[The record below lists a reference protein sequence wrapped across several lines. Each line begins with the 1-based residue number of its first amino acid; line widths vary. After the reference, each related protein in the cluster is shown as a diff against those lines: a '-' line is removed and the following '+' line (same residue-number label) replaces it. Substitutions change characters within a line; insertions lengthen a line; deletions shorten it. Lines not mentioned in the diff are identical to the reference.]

1 VDASRATN
9 RSRRGASW
17 RLLLTW
23 LCLNRRRAAPSS
35 TAPRPLRHRCRAA
48 RVADPSTVRRPS
60 SRLADPCRL
69 LGGPPARVR
78 AARACSFA
86 DGQRLAP
93 PSVDLHAELGLDSL
107 CRLAS
112 PVLLSLSVCRAAR
125 SLGRDRAPSLASA
138 RLLLASLLI
147 AVQRPRSRC
156 SLQGRATAR
165 RRGHGEL
172 RLSHFLSATSSPS
185 PGTLCVFDTGCCA
198 LAAYASLIAT
208 RLASFGSNAPPI
220 HPKPPNERMHRLPGS
235 VG

>member
-1 VDASRATN
+1 MDASRATN

-107 CRLAS
+107 CRLAP
-112 PVLLSLSVCRAAR
+112 PVLLSLSVRRAAQ
-125 SLGRDRAPSLASA
+125 SLGRDQVPPQASLASA
-138 RLLLASLLI
+138 RLLLASLRI
-147 AVQRPRSRC
+147 AVQRPR
-156 SLQGRATAR
+156 GA
-165 RRGHGEL
+165 
-172 RLSHFLSATSSPS
+172 
-185 PGTLCVFDTGCCA
+185 D
-198 LAAYASLIAT
+198 AACKAMR
-208 RLASFGSNAPPI
+208 RLAGAAANFD
-220 HPKPPNERMHRLPGS
+220 
-235 VG
+235 